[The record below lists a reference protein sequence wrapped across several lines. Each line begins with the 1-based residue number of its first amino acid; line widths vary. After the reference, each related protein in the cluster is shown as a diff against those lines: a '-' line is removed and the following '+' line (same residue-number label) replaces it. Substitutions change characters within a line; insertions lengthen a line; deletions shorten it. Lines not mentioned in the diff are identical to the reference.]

1 MLGSV
6 MDAHYNYLSLYW
18 IQWKAKSSLQ
28 CPIYRGELNCTLV
41 RKTCNKFQENYRM
54 GKSVTDS
61 T

>member
-1 MLGSV
+1 MMLGSV

-41 RKTCNKFQENYRM
+41 
-54 GKSVTDS
+54 
-61 T
+61 